1 MQGAMCFQKGLG
13 AVHSLSHPTGGL
25 KGLRLHHG
33 TLNAVYMPGVMR
45 FNGPVLGSSKIE
57 KMAAIMGTKPS
68 AEALA
73 DAIAGMNERIGI
85 PTGLKAMGV
94 TEDRFEAIADGA
106 LGDHCHM
113 TTPRQ
118 PTKAE
123 YLQLI
128 ESAYGA

>member
-1 MQGAMCFQKGLG
+1 
-13 AVHSLSHPTGGL
+13 
-25 KGLRLHHG
+25 
-33 TLNAVYMPGVMR
+33 MPGVMR

-57 KMAAIMGTKPS
+57 KMAAIMGVKPS
-68 AEALA
+68 VEALA
-73 DAIAGMNERIGI
+73 DAITGMNERIGI
-85 PTGLKAMGV
+85 PAGLKAMGV

-118 PTKAE
+118 PSTAE

-128 ESAYGA
+128 EGAYGA